1 MTTRDSNL
9 GQSESEVYSI
19 SPFLCC
25 FVHPSTAYLFIHPSI
40 HFPFHPPI
48 YSGFYPSHP
57 AIQLFTHP
65 VTHPSIHAAT
75 RVSTQPLT
83 DHSFTLPPTHLPVHS
98 PIRPLKH
105 PPTHPP
111 SKHLQNSHVCQTPF
125 LPWWRLQASGGGVR
139 KQLG

>member
-9 GQSESEVYSI
+9 GPSESEVYSI

-25 FVHPSTAYLFIHPSI
+25 FVHPSTPYLFIHPPI

-57 AIQLFTHP
+57 AIQL
-65 VTHPSIHAAT
+65 VTHPSLT
-75 RVSTQPLT
+75 RPSVLPSVSPPSLLQA
-83 DHSFTLPPTHLPVHS
+83 HSFTLPPSHLPAHS
-98 PIRPLKH
+98 PIRPLNR

-111 SKHLQNSHVCQTPF
+111 SKHLQNSHVCQTTF

-139 KQLG
+139 KQSG